1 MNVSINWGILGNAT
15 IARKC
20 VIPAIFSS
28 ANGRLHALASR
39 HLKKAVALAEKY
51 NITQLYADYESVI
64 DDKQVD
70 IVYIPLPNHLHKEWT
85 VKALEAGKHVLC
97 EKPLACNT
105 AEAIEMTDVA
115 SKKGLHL
122 MEALMY
128 RFHPRSRAIHKM
140 VSQGKIGAPRLVRAS
155 FCFHMEEHILK
166 TKENGRLKKR
176 GGGALL
182 DVGCYGVSVARWMMG
197 EDPERVYATAHFN
210 SEGVDIHTVGV
221 LYFGHGGLA
230 TVEASFISSLQQTY
244 TVVGEDGSIELPHNA
259 FIPWEKDATYVHR
272 GRHDEIGTQE
282 VIPGVDEYRL
292 MVEHFSDV
300 VIHGSS
306 PLIQIYD
313 SIQNMRVLDALA
325 ESARSGQMV
334 VVPENPIYRNSFKN
348 IDESE

>member
-1 MNVSINWGILGNAT
+1 MHQRAAPWSDSMNVSINWGILGNAT

-20 VIPAIFSS
+20 VIPAIFNS
-28 ANGRLHALASR
+28 ANGRVHALASR
-39 HLKKAVALAEKY
+39 DLKKANALTEKY
-51 NITQLYADYESVI
+51 NITKLYSKYDSVI
-64 DDKQVD
+64 EDKQVD
-70 IVYIPLPNHLHKEWT
+70 IVYVPLPNHLHKEWT
-85 VKALEAGKHVLC
+85 IKALEAGKHVLC

-105 AEAIEMTDVA
+105 AEALEMAEVA
-115 SKKGLHL
+115 SKKGLQL

-128 RFHPRSRAIHKM
+128 RFHPRNRTIHKI
-140 VSQGKIGAPRLVRAS
+140 VSQGKIGALRFVRAS

-166 TKENGRLKKR
+166 TKENSRLKKR

-197 EDPERVYATAHFN
+197 ENPESVQATAHFN
-210 SEGVDIHTVGV
+210 SEGVDLHTVGV
-221 LYFGHGGLA
+221 LHFGRGGLA

-244 TVVGEDGSIELPHNA
+244 AVVGEDGSIELPHNA

-272 GRHDEIGTQE
+272 GRHEETGRQE

-300 VIHGSS
+300 VIRGSS
-306 PLIQIYD
+306 PFIQIYD

-325 ESARSGQMV
+325 VSAKSGQKV
-334 VVPENPIYRNSFKN
+334 VIPEKKI
-348 IDESE
+348 

>member
-1 MNVSINWGILGNAT
+1 MNFSIKWGILGNAT

-20 VIPAIFSS
+20 MIPAIFSS
-28 ANGRLHALASR
+28 VNGRIQALASR
-39 HLKKAVALAEKY
+39 NPEEVETLAEKY
-51 NITQLYADYESVI
+51 DITQLYSQYESVI
-64 DDKQVD
+64 EDKQVD

-85 VKALEAGKHVLC
+85 IRALEAGKHVLC

-105 AEAIEMTDVA
+105 TEAMEMAEVA

-128 RFHPRSRAIHKM
+128 RFHPRSKIIYQM
-140 VSQGKIGAPRLVRAS
+140 VSEGKIGTPRLVRVS

-166 TKENGRLKKR
+166 KRANARLKKR

-197 EDPERVYATAHFN
+197 EDPESVQATAHFN

-221 LYFGHGGLA
+221 LNFGNGGLA
-230 TVEASFISSLQQTY
+230 TIEASFISSLQQTY
-244 TVVGEDGSIELPHNA
+244 TIVGNDGSIELPHNA
-259 FIPWEKDATYVHR
+259 FIPWEKDATYIHR
-272 GRHDEIGTQE
+272 GRHEEIGRQE
-282 VIPGVDEYRL
+282 FIPGADEYRL

-300 VIHGSS
+300 LIHGSS
-306 PLIQIYD
+306 PLVQIHD

-325 ESARSGQMV
+325 ESARSEQMV
-334 VVPENPIYRNSFKN
+334 PIPKKQ
-348 IDESE
+348 I

>member
-1 MNVSINWGILGNAT
+1 MSVSIKWGILGNAT

-28 ANGRLHALASR
+28 KNSRVHALASR
-39 HLKKAVALAEKY
+39 NLKKAEALAETY
-51 NITQLYADYESVI
+51 NITQLYSQYESVI
-64 DDKQVD
+64 EDKQVD
-70 IVYIPLPNHLHKEWT
+70 IVYIPLPNHLHREWT
-85 VKALEAGKHVLC
+85 IRALEAGKHVLC

-105 AEAIEMTDVA
+105 PEAVEMAEVA

-128 RFHPRSRAIHKM
+128 RFHPRSRTIHQM
-140 VSQGKIGAPRLVRAS
+140 VSQGKIGTPRFVRVS
-155 FCFHMEEHILK
+155 FCFHMQEDILK
-166 TKENGRLKKR
+166 KKENVRLKKK

-197 EDPERVYATAHFN
+197 EDPESVQATAHFN

-221 LYFGHGGLA
+221 LRFRNHGLA

-244 TVVGEDGSIELPHNA
+244 TIVGEDGSIELPHNA

-272 GRHDEIGTQE
+272 GRHEEIGRHK
-282 VIPGVDEYRL
+282 VIPGADEYRL

-300 VIHGSS
+300 IINGSS
-306 PLIQIYD
+306 PLVQIHD

-325 ESARSGQMV
+325 ESARSGQRV
-334 VVPENPIYRNSFKN
+334 VIPEK
-348 IDESE
+348 